1 MKRIIALIL
10 VFAIL
15 SVFLTACGG
24 QEKNENEVPQTSI
37 PATEA
42 VVSTE
47 TANLLDKLSFNLPS
61 GLTLRRD
68 SDTKETFVKNT
79 SEVGG
84 VFLLACDSKIFE
96 DVLNTH
102 DTMTALVLDAM
113 KELGMQW
120 EWHMSE
126 SSEYALLEANMGDG
140 SCEYIA
146 YAVRGYSTCYVV
158 WFDRNQISSEE
169 EIAMME
175 SLHSD
180 DITDEL
186 NMISSQAYA
195 DAIAESM
202 AAEDYQFELALPTGI
217 VLGDQTEDGAL
228 LYQNGQL
235 VGGYKTVYFENGFR
249 NSVEENQE
257 LVIERLKGYLADQI
271 DLSAFTGEII
281 DDGLILVRFTN
292 ESTEY
297 THYVINYGQGG
308 TQYDMWFDENILNKN
323 TIDYIVWG
331 SQLIKQ

>member
-1 MKRIIALIL
+1 MKKIIALVL
-10 VFAIL
+10 AFATL
-15 SVFLTACGG
+15 SVFLAACR
-24 QEKNENEVPQTSI
+24 EKGTTEMDIPQTTV
-37 PATEA
+37 AGTEEVVNTDA
-42 VVSTE
+42 V
-47 TANLLDKLSFNLPS
+47 NLLDMLSLNLPA
-61 GLTLRRD
+61 GMTMRRD
-68 SDTKETFVKNT
+68 SDTKETFVKNN

-84 VFLLACDSKIFE
+84 VFLLDCDSKIFE

-102 DTMTALVLDAM
+102 DNLTTMVLAAM
-113 KELGMQW
+113 KDLGIQW

-126 SSEYALLEANMGDG
+126 SSEHGLLEANMGEG
-140 SCEYIA
+140 SKQYIA
-146 YAVRGYSTCYVV
+146 YAVRGYATCYVV
-158 WFDRNQISSEE
+158 WFDCNQISSEDE
-169 EIAMME
+169 TAIME

-202 AAEDYQFELALPTGI
+202 AAEDYQFKIVLPAGI

-257 LVIERLKGYLADQI
+257 LVIERLKGYLDDQI

-281 DDGLILVRFTN
+281 DEGLIIVKFTN
-292 ESTEY
+292 GSTEY
-297 THYVINYGQGG
+297 THYVISYGQDG
-308 TQYDMWFDENILNKN
+308 TQYDMWFDESILNKN
-323 TIDYIVWG
+323 TVDYIVWG
-331 SQLIKQ
+331 SQLVKQ